1 MQQQYINSFD
11 HPLYQKFI
19 NLYKVS
25 FPIFEQRT
33 EKQQDKAFKN
43 NKYKFS
49 NDRFGI
55 KQTLRINKMGS
66 KLYLTFLC
74 LHHSNKTSTF
84 DINGCF

>member
-1 MQQQYINSFD
+1 MIEQDIKNMQQQYINSFD

-55 KQTLRINKMGS
+55 KQT
-66 KLYLTFLC
+66 
-74 LHHSNKTSTF
+74 STYKQDGQQIILNF
-84 DINGCF
+84 SVFASFK

>member
-1 MQQQYINSFD
+1 MQQLYINSFD

-19 NLYKVS
+19 NLYKVN

-55 KQTLRINKMGS
+55 K
-66 KLYLTFLC
+66 
-74 LHHSNKTSTF
+74 
-84 DINGCF
+84 